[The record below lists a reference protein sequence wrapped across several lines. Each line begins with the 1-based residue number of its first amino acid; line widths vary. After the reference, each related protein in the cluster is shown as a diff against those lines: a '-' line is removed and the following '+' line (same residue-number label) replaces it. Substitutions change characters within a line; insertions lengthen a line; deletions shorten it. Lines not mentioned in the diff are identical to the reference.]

1 MFLEGLFIGIMV
13 GAIFSFIIFSFISV
27 SKDKNN
33 KR

>member
-1 MFLEGLFIGIMV
+1 MFLEGLSIGVII

-33 KR
+33 KK

>member
-1 MFLEGLFIGIMV
+1 MFLAGLFIGVMI
-13 GAIFSFIIFSFISV
+13 GTIFGFIIFSFISV